1 MKVRFA
7 RPARAD
13 LRSIIASIAK
23 DNPKAARRYGK
34 LLADRALSLS
44 DFPNRGA
51 LLRGHATARRLV
63 VSPYLIIYR
72 PDRDLVRILRILH
85 GARDIDALLPRDSH
99 DEREPET

>member
-1 MKVRFA
+1 MKVRFS
-7 RPARAD
+7 RPARTD

-63 VSPYLIIYR
+63 VGPYLIIYR
-72 PDRDLVRILRILH
+72 PNRDLVRILH
-85 GARDIDALLPRDSH
+85 GARDIDALLPRDSE

>member
-1 MKVRFA
+1 MKVRFS

-34 LLADRALSLS
+34 LLALSLS

-63 VSPYLIIYR
+63 VGPYLIVYR
-72 PDRDLVRILRILH
+72 ADRDLVRILRILH
-85 GARDIDALLPRDSH
+85 GARDIDALLPWDSE